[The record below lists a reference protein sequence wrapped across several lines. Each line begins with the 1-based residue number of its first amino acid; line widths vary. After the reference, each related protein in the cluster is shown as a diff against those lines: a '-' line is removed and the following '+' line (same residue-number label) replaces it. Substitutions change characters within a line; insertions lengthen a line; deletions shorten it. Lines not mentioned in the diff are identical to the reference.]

1 MSRLRALLG
10 DDASLDGD
18 AQRLLKALGK
28 KAVETKTK
36 ALHELH
42 KAISTNDAEWSALLL
57 PQFSIAFAR
66 LADDP
71 SWQVREHACKVLG
84 LLAQQLKKRLLPH
97 LKQLLLPWLR
107 CRFDGQ
113 HDVRSAAIGA
123 FSAAF
128 PGEGNYSR
136 ALSLFVEDLVRGLD
150 ELLRAPL
157 PSKTGDESADAE
169 AGEAHTRKVC
179 TALQAAA
186 HLLTEARADATQL
199 EKVCSLLGEHLLTP
213 ALWKLATS
221 QSGPVRCALYSFI
234 HVLLQAA
241 PELAS
246 ASKIP
251 LAATLLDGLKEQD
264 PAGHAALWSPL
275 LLFLQTHPTAVQQT
289 KGAGAHILP
298 RLASLLRHGCHG
310 AAPTVASL
318 SCPWHRC
325 SRRSSLSQHRHP
337 PPPAAPPSHPRP
349 FYLPPCTMG

>member
-1 MSRLRALLG
+1 M
-10 DDASLDGD
+10 
-18 AQRLLKALGK
+18 
-28 KAVETKTK
+28 
-36 ALHELH
+36 
-42 KAISTNDAEWSALLL
+42 
-57 PQFSIAFAR
+57 
-66 LADDP
+66 
-71 SWQVREHACKVLG
+71 QVREHACKVLG

-221 QSGPVRCALYSFI
+221 QSGPIRCALYSFI

-264 PAGHAALWSPL
+264 PRGMPPCGALYSSSCRRIRPLYSRPKGRAHTYCRGLHRCFATAAMAPRRR
-275 LLFLQTHPTAVQQT
+275 
-289 KGAGAHILP
+289 LP
-298 RLASLLRHGCHG
+298 
-310 AAPTVASL
+310 PL

-349 FYLPPCTMG
+349 YYLPPCTMG